1 MFARRPVRSRAPRIL
16 AVAVAC
22 GLAPI
27 GCERTPTGSSGPSG
41 AIADPTLLPV
51 ASGQAPSPAA
61 YDALLVANQ
70 PAGFSYNDPVTNV
83 KIWKV
88 TSSVVPAANT
98 SAGHDYADGGNRASL
113 GWGSSSNTHTIL
125 IRGDGMDYHLVD
137 FIRGVGFSNYRRL
150 PDAAQPDRDLC
161 FSFSNRP
168 SQPRIAYVVHSGV
181 LHRLNTETMQL
192 ENTGSF
198 PRSVRSEERRVGKEC
213 RTRWAAGLEKKKMKG
228 REKAGTQYTR
238 RSVGGLRQEDVGARA
253 G

>member
-41 AIADPTLLPV
+41 AIADPTLLPL

-88 TSSVVPAANT
+88 DRKSTRLNSS
-98 SAGHDYADGGNRASL
+98 
-113 GWGSSSNTHTIL
+113 
-125 IRGDGMDYHLVD
+125 HLVISYAV
-137 FIRGVGFSNYRRL
+137 FCL
-150 PDAAQPDRDLC
+150 
-161 FSFSNRP
+161 
-168 SQPRIAYVVHSGV
+168 
-181 LHRLNTETMQL
+181 
-192 ENTGSF
+192 
-198 PRSVRSEERRVGKEC
+198 
-213 RTRWAAGLEKKKMKG
+213 KKKK
-228 REKAGTQYTR
+228 RNQNNLT
-238 RSVGGLRQEDVGARA
+238 
-253 G
+253 

>member
-125 IRGDGMDYHLVD
+125 IRGEDRKSTRLNSSHLVISYAV
-137 FIRGVGFSNYRRL
+137 FCL
-150 PDAAQPDRDLC
+150 
-161 FSFSNRP
+161 
-168 SQPRIAYVVHSGV
+168 
-181 LHRLNTETMQL
+181 
-192 ENTGSF
+192 
-198 PRSVRSEERRVGKEC
+198 
-213 RTRWAAGLEKKKMKG
+213 KK
-228 REKAGTQYTR
+228 
-238 RSVGGLRQEDVGARA
+238 
-253 G
+253 